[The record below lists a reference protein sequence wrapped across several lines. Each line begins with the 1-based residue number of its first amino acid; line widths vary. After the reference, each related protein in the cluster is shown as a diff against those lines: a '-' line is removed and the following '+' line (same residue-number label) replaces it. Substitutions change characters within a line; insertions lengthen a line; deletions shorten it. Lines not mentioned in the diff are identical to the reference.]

1 MFVIAYKWRYLLVAF
16 NFPFDIS
23 RIAYQHGIAR
33 GPKRKRYDGKL
44 ERRRNSLS
52 GGFSFHLC
60 SYLDSENQERH
71 DHYRPSI
78 SIKKID
84 SKRAIK
90 AFTSRH
96 DPDPTDLIWEDSES
110 GNGEAKPFRGNFLDA
125 RTLAFALF
133 DQSYTL
139 ERLCRDLRVEH
150 EKQRVEKHGEVN
162 DAYIDYNRRDV
173 LATWEVTGKLL
184 EEFERHPITLQA
196 TKAYSPASIGKSYL
210 RGMGVPP
217 ILERQLDLAGE
228 HVGYAQTAFFGGRTS
243 AHIRRTAVPVVYT
256 DFLSMYPTVNS
267 LLGIWRFMTA
277 RQIVIV
283 EHCQKDVQA
292 LLAKFASKELVGQ
305 LFCPDTWKDLTGF
318 VKLIPDGDILPSRS
332 KYSEETHD
340 WQVGVNYLYG
350 DLERDLRNGGYRFHG
365 YRRHGTRRC
374 NSVPWRE

>member
-1 MFVIAYKWRYLLVAF
+1 MVGHSWRILSRKRNRDVLPCRPIFPRALRLKRANSTHRFNTWNPSQRDHTLKLITRSEFAEKVFVIAYKWRYLLVAF

-96 DPDPTDLIWEDSES
+96 DPDPTDLISEDSES

-133 DQSYTL
+133 DQSY
-139 ERLCRDLRVEH
+139 
-150 EKQRVEKHGEVN
+150 
-162 DAYIDYNRRDV
+162 
-173 LATWEVTGKLL
+173 
-184 EEFERHPITLQA
+184 
-196 TKAYSPASIGKSYL
+196 
-210 RGMGVPP
+210 
-217 ILERQLDLAGE
+217 
-228 HVGYAQTAFFGGRTS
+228 
-243 AHIRRTAVPVVYT
+243 
-256 DFLSMYPTVNS
+256 
-267 LLGIWRFMTA
+267 
-277 RQIVIV
+277 
-283 EHCQKDVQA
+283 
-292 LLAKFASKELVGQ
+292 
-305 LFCPDTWKDLTGF
+305 
-318 VKLIPDGDILPSRS
+318 
-332 KYSEETHD
+332 
-340 WQVGVNYLYG
+340 
-350 DLERDLRNGGYRFHG
+350 
-365 YRRHGTRRC
+365 
-374 NSVPWRE
+374 

>member
-1 MFVIAYKWRYLLVAF
+1 
-16 NFPFDIS
+16 
-23 RIAYQHGIAR
+23 
-33 GPKRKRYDGKL
+33 
-44 ERRRNSLS
+44 
-52 GGFSFHLC
+52 
-60 SYLDSENQERH
+60 
-71 DHYRPSI
+71 
-78 SIKKID
+78 
-84 SKRAIK
+84 
-90 AFTSRH
+90 
-96 DPDPTDLIWEDSES
+96 
-110 GNGEAKPFRGNFLDA
+110 LDA